1 MASMELVEA
10 PDLGMR
16 ERVAGRLRMARRYVT
31 SLYKSRQE
39 RAWYT
44 DIRTYCMFIGHAR
57 SGHSIVGAL
66 LDAHP
71 NVILPDEVDALQY
84 VAAGFGREQIYHL
97 LLARSRRQAGKGRTK
112 GGRDGK
118 TYSYHVPGQW
128 QGRFERLHVV
138 GDSKAGQS
146 TQRLAQNPA
155 LLDRL
160 RETLGNAHIKIIY
173 VARNPY
179 DNISTMI
186 LRGGRSFDSAIKRYF
201 ANCEAIVDIKRRVAP
216 ADLMLARQ
224 EDLIARPKQL
234 LAETCGFLGIAAPD
248 DYLSACAG
256 ILYTSPA
263 RSRHKV
269 EWTPEL
275 VATVRRNIERF
286 DFLAGYS
293 YED

>member
-10 PDLGMR
+10 PDMGMR
-16 ERVAGRLRMARRYVT
+16 EKVAGRLRMARRYVT

-39 RAWYT
+39 RAWFA

-84 VAAGFGREQIYHL
+84 VAAGFSREQIYHL
-97 LLARSRRQAGKGRTK
+97 LLARSRRQANKGRVK

-128 QGRFERLHVV
+128 QGRFDQLYVV

-146 TQRLAQNPA
+146 TQRLAQEPA

-160 RETLGNAHIKIIY
+160 RETMGGVQVKVIY
-173 VARNPY
+173 VTRNPY

-186 LRGGRSFDSAIKRYF
+186 LRGGRSFDNAIDRYF
-201 ANCEAIVDIKRRVAP
+201 ANCQAIVDIRRRVDA
-216 ADLMLARQ
+216 ADLLLARL
-224 EDLIARPKQL
+224 EDLIAWPRQL
-234 LAETCGFLGIAAPD
+234 LTETCRFLGVEASD
-248 DYLSACAG
+248 EYLGACAG
-256 ILYTSPA
+256 ILYSSPA
-263 RSRHKV
+263 KSRFKV
-269 EWTPEL
+269 EWRPEHI
-275 VATVRRNIERF
+275 AAVRRNIERY